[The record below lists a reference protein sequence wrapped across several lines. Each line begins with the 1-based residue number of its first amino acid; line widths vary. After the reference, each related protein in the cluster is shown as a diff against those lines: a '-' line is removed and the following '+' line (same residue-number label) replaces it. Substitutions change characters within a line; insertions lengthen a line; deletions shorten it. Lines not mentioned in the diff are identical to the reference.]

1 MMGAGRNLLRVLL
14 GGAVAVALTVGCVQ
28 TPPAPSSP
36 APTLATVQASAAAT
50 TPAQPTATSLSLI
63 ATAAPPTPTPSPSA
77 TPSTAP
83 TPTPSP
89 MPTPAPSTSAPP
101 AGPTLATVLAGLTVA
116 PELRTGYKRTLFRLW
131 IDENGNGC
139 DTRKEVLITEAVV
152 PPTVSATCTITGG
165 AWFSKYDDLTF
176 TDASK
181 LDIDH
186 MVPLAEAWD
195 SGAYAWTATR
205 RKNYANDLGVRWAL
219 IAVSA
224 ASNRSK
230 GDQDPAGWLPPSVGY
245 RCQYLAIW
253 VAIKARWDL
262 TIDPAEKSAIAS
274 ETACRDTPIPG
285 R

>member
-1 MMGAGRNLLRVLL
+1 VVIGARRDLPRVLL
-14 GGAVAVALTVGCVQ
+14 GGALAVGLAVGCVQ

-36 APTLATVQASAAAT
+36 APSPDTVQSSAAAT
-50 TPAQPTATSLSLI
+50 TPAQPTASPPSLI
-63 ATAAPPTPTPSPSA
+63 ATGAPPSA
-77 TPSTAP
+77 TPTASA
-83 TPTPSP
+83 TPSP
-89 MPTPAPSTSAPP
+89 TATPTPAPSTSAPP

-152 PPTVSATCTITGG
+152 PPTVSSTCTITGG

-176 TDASK
+176 TDAGK

-205 RKNYANDLGVRWAL
+205 RKNYANDLGVSWAL

-230 GDQDPAGWLPPSVGY
+230 GDQDPAEWLPPSVGY
-245 RCQYLAIW
+245 RCQYLVIW

-262 TIDPAEKSAIAS
+262 TIDPAEKAASAS
-274 ETACRDTPIPG
+274 ETACQDTPIPG
-285 R
+285 P